1 MRSEATLRTN
11 GGPAVNVSQLRGHV
25 ARTQYLCQDS
35 LCGPPPATNHRSRK
49 SVSIPQVTAT
59 TWMMS
64 GVLLTMCFA
73 PACGLADVGGAAE
86 SDVGADRNGGVD
98 GTGTGGTGAANGGT
112 SSGGVATSSGQGG
125 SMNDAGTTSDAG
137 AAPSKTPALK
147 LGTAGTFALLSKGGI
162 STVPTAIIT
171 GDLGI
176 SPAAA
181 TYITGFSLTADGTN
195 VFSTSTQVIGKVFA
209 ADYAV
214 PTPSN
219 LTTAIS
225 DMELA
230 FTEAGGRAPDVIEL
244 GAGHIG
250 GRTLVPGV
258 YKWSTA
264 VLIPASITL
273 DGNANDVWIFQ
284 IAQTLGMSS
293 ATSVILVG
301 GAQPKHVFWSIA
313 GAVNLATTAHI
324 EGVIL
329 TQTSITLGTGASIKG
344 RLLAQTT
351 IDLAADAIVQ
361 SSP

>member
-1 MRSEATLRTN
+1 
-11 GGPAVNVSQLRGHV
+11 
-25 ARTQYLCQDS
+25 
-35 LCGPPPATNHRSRK
+35 
-49 SVSIPQVTAT
+49 
-59 TWMMS
+59 MMS
-64 GVLLTMCFA
+64 GALLLMAFA
-73 PACGLADVGGAAE
+73 PACGLEGGGSAVERDGGA
-86 SDVGADRNGGVD
+86 DTNGSVD
-98 GTGTGGTGAANGGT
+98 GISGGGGANGGNT
-112 SSGGVATSSGQGG
+112 SGGIATNSGEGG
-125 SMNDAGTTSDAG
+125 STNDAGTTSDG
-137 AAPSKTPALK
+137 GIAPSKTK
-147 LGTAGTFALLSKGGI
+147 DVQLGTAGTFALLSKGGI
-162 STVPTAIIT
+162 STVPSAIIT
-171 GDLGI
+171 GNLGI

-181 TYITGFSLTADGTN
+181 TYITGFSLSADSTN
-195 VFSTSTQVIGKVFA
+195 VFSTSSQVIGKVFA

-230 FTEAGGRAPDVIEL
+230 FTEAGGRAPDVVEL
-244 GAGHIG
+244 GAGDIG
-250 GRTLVPGV
+250 GKTLVPGV

-273 DGNANDVWIFQ
+273 VGNANDVWIFE

-293 ATSVILVG
+293 ATSVFLVG

-313 GAVNLATTAHI
+313 GAVNLDTTAHI

-351 IDLAADAIVQ
+351 IDLAAGATVY
-361 SSP
+361 SLP

>member
-1 MRSEATLRTN
+1 
-11 GGPAVNVSQLRGHV
+11 
-25 ARTQYLCQDS
+25 
-35 LCGPPPATNHRSRK
+35 
-49 SVSIPQVTAT
+49 
-59 TWMMS
+59 MMS
-64 GVLLTMCFA
+64 GALFLISFA
-73 PACGLADVGGAAE
+73 PACGLADVGTAAE
-86 SDVGADRNGGVD
+86 GDGGTAKNGSVD
-98 GTGTGGTGAANGGT
+98 GTSGASGSSGANGGNT
-112 SSGGVATSSGQGG
+112 SGGIATNSGEGG
-125 SMNDAGTTSDAG
+125 SPNDAGSTSDG
-137 AAPSKTPALK
+137 GIAPSKTPGVQ

-162 STVPTAIIT
+162 STVPSAVIT
-171 GDLGI
+171 GNLGI

-181 TYITGFSLTADGTN
+181 TYITGFSLTADSTN

-244 GAGHIG
+244 GAGDIG
-250 GRTLVPGV
+250 GKTLVPGV

-264 VLIPASITL
+264 VLIPASIRL

-293 ATSVILVG
+293 ATRVVLTG
-301 GAQPKHVFWSIA
+301 GAQAKHVFWSIA
-313 GAVNLATTAHI
+313 GAVKLDTTAHI

-329 TQTSITLGTGASIKG
+329 TQTSITLGTGASITG
-344 RLLAQTT
+344 HLLAQTT
-351 IDLAADAIVQ
+351 IDLAAGAIVQ
-361 SSP
+361 ASP